1 MKAKYV
7 LSSLVLVSGM
17 ALAAPSFAQMHD
29 RSYGDGMRAG
39 SLGMDVA
46 PGGGTYSRSD
56 VAAED
61 PMRMSHPVAGER
73 RAPSNVAKG
82 SLADID
88 QAENAE
94 TARLNAQQ
102 LNGGGQTA
110 NLPNNE

>member
-1 MKAKYV
+1 
-7 LSSLVLVSGM
+7 
-17 ALAAPSFAQMHD
+17 
-29 RSYGDGMRAG
+29 
-39 SLGMDVA
+39 
-46 PGGGTYSRSD
+46 
-56 VAAED
+56 
-61 PMRMSHPVAGER
+61 VAGER

>member
-1 MKAKYV
+1 MKAKYI
-7 LSSLVLVSGM
+7 LSSLILVSGI
-17 ALAAPSFAQMHD
+17 ALAAPAFAQQD

-46 PGGGTYSRSD
+46 PGGGTYTRAD

-61 PMRMSHPVAGER
+61 PMRMSHPVVGER

-82 SLADID
+82 SLAEID
-88 QAENAE
+88 QAENSE

-110 NLPNNE
+110 ALPNDQ